1 MLKEAMYKRHSRR
14 SYLRE
19 KLRDEDAAFLK
30 ERIHMYNQKHGL
42 HMKLVCGHPEI
53 FKGFRNSYGMFHNV
67 ENFIMMMGNSRDIY
81 MQEKLGYFGERLIL
95 EAVERNMGTCWV
107 GGTFAKDA
115 LKPYVKED
123 EKLYCV
129 IAIGYTAHKKTLKEQ
144 LISHATRHRGKT
156 VEEMSDITAHSP
168 DWMKNGME
176 AVQLAPSA
184 LFKQPV
190 RFRQEKDRAYAEV
203 AHTDSFE
210 MVDLGIAMLHF
221 EIGAQKG
228 TWTWGNPA
236 VYEKINENSEA
247 YLP

>member
-1 MLKEAMYKRHSRR
+1 
-14 SYLRE
+14 
-19 KLRDEDAAFLK
+19 
-30 ERIHMYNQKHGL
+30 
-42 HMKLVCGHPEI
+42 
-53 FKGFRNSYGMFHNV
+53 
-67 ENFIMMMGNSRDIY
+67 
-81 MQEKLGYFGERLIL
+81 
-95 EAVERNMGTCWV
+95 
-107 GGTFAKDA
+107 
-115 LKPYVKED
+115 
-123 EKLYCV
+123 
-129 IAIGYTAHKKTLKEQ
+129 
-144 LISHATRHRGKT
+144 
-156 VEEMSDITAHSP
+156 MSDITAHSP

>member
-67 ENFIMMMGNSRDIY
+67 ENFIMMMGNSRDVY

-144 LISHATRHRGKT
+144 LISHATRRRGKT
-156 VEEMSDITAHSP
+156 VEEMSDITAYSP

-190 RFRQEKDRAYAEV
+190 RFRQEKDRVYAEV

-210 MVDLGIAMLHF
+210 MVDLGIAMMHF
-221 EIGAQKG
+221 EIGAQEG

-236 VYEKINENSEA
+236 VYEKK
-247 YLP
+247 

>member
-67 ENFIMMMGNSRDIY
+67 ENFIMMMGNSRDVY
-81 MQEKLGYFGERLIL
+81 MQEKLGYFGERLIM

-115 LKPYVKED
+115 LESQTAYRFLAHWKRLCEEAGTDWSVYHGR
-123 EKLYCV
+123 YCKML
-129 IAIGYTAHKKTLKEQ
+129 TW
-144 LISHATRHRGKT
+144 HRTGR
-156 VEEMSDITAHSP
+156 I
-168 DWMKNGME
+168 
-176 AVQLAPSA
+176 
-184 LFKQPV
+184 
-190 RFRQEKDRAYAEV
+190 
-203 AHTDSFE
+203 
-210 MVDLGIAMLHF
+210 
-221 EIGAQKG
+221 
-228 TWTWGNPA
+228 
-236 VYEKINENSEA
+236 
-247 YLP
+247 